1 MWSTPTCKAVL
12 RQGFEAMQPVLCNR
26 HAARPDRSAGSW
38 PLFMPRPV
46 WPFEGVVP
54 ANAEHTAPG
63 MASTRQSWDRVRW
76 YGIGL
81 SLPLARLG
89 LLAASQQGRIQ
100 SVGPLGS
107 SAAVAVKSQS
117 EIHLLVDADIHGTEA
132 IRGAIR
138 ILQRKKDGAVKTKI
152 FAPPARA
159 ENAKWKRLFDEKD
172 VCFHPI
178 ARGSDATGEANDDA
192 VVAELKR
199 LAAQTSSVGCIALMT
214 SDSDFVDIVAWAI
227 RRGTDVIVM
236 TSRLDASS
244 DRNFRSAGAEVV
256 MMSVP
261 GETTGTNVR
270 AVLHP
275 SGSGTVQLA
284 ERFTYALHSEEE
296 IMTVMSFLQ
305 DLQYRK
311 DKGYLVQ
318 SIAKFWFTNQLGPL
332 TVFPG
337 QCAIKAVLARV
348 NQSGTSL
355 YARYKK
361 QLAYFLPVSAR
372 STITKVHLQTYGS
385 RPARAVF
392 RGGGP
397 FMLEDSADVV
407 SRALKKLGFLDSKWN
422 SDLSEALLAFVN
434 VADNKKI
441 LRKQFDALP
450 SNDDTASHVEDRPRH
465 AFLSNQSDGQWRI
478 APKDSA
484 AREIL
489 CKEGFLD
496 TKDASK
502 GKVLKAMKK
511 YASKHQL
518 PKMQNYHS
526 YVYQTLGADRAVQPT
541 AIGTVHFQP

>member
-1 MWSTPTCKAVL
+1 MAL
-12 RQGFEAMQPVLCNR
+12 
-26 HAARPDRSAGSW
+26 
-38 PLFMPRPV
+38 
-46 WPFEGVVP
+46 
-54 ANAEHTAPG
+54 ANAKQTAPD
-63 MASTRQSWDRVRW
+63 MASTGQSWDRARW

-89 LLAASQQGRIQ
+89 LLAASRQCRIQ

-107 SAAVAVKSQS
+107 SAVAVKSQS
-117 EIHLLVDADIHGTEA
+117 EIHLLVDADTHSTEA

-138 ILQRKKDGAVKTKI
+138 ILQRKKDGAVKTTI

-172 VCFHPI
+172 ICFHPI
-178 ARGSDATGEANDDA
+178 ARGSDATGEANDHA
-192 VVAELKR
+192 VVEELKR
-199 LAAQTSSVGCIALMT
+199 LGAPTCSVGCIALMT
-214 SDSDFVDIVAWAI
+214 RDSDFVDIVAWAI
-227 RRGTDVIVM
+227 RQGTDIIVM
-236 TSRLDASS
+236 TSKLDTSS
-244 DRNFRSAGAEVV
+244 DRNYRSTGAEVM

-261 GETTGTNVR
+261 GEATGANVR

-275 SGSGTVQLA
+275 SGYGTVQLA
-284 ERFTYALHSEEE
+284 EPFTYATSGEEE
-296 IMTVMSFLQ
+296 MTTVISFLQ

-311 DKGYLVQ
+311 DAEYLGQ

-337 QCAIKAVLARV
+337 QCAIRAVLARA
-348 NQSGTSL
+348 NQFGTSP
-355 YARYKK
+355 YVRCKK
-361 QLAYFLPVSAR
+361 QLAYFLPVSSR

-385 RPARAVF
+385 RRARAVF

-397 FMLEDSADVV
+397 FVLEDSADMVCQ
-407 SRALKKLGFLDSKWN
+407 ALKKLGFLDSKWN
-422 SDLSEALLAFVN
+422 SDMSEALLAFFN
-434 VADNKKI
+434 VAENKQI

-450 SNDDTASHVEDRPRH
+450 SNDDTASHVEDTLRH
-465 AFLSNQSDGQWRI
+465 AFLSNDSSGQWRI

-484 AREIL
+484 EREIL

-502 GKVLKAMKK
+502 GKVLKALKK

-518 PKMQNYHS
+518 PTMRNYNS
-526 YVYQTLGADRAVQPT
+526 YVYQTLGADRAAQPT
-541 AIGTVHFQP
+541 DIGTVQFQTGTAASLLCS